1 MKVICKC
8 CHKAFDYEMYMGLC
22 PKCGKVY
29 RRGKEHYSAIEKDMA
44 GAFHI
49 HADDG
54 GLNRGIDGV
63 IYNQGSLPEH
73 KILNKEIHIDEAAD
87 YSDSSSYGTR
97 TGSSSATNSSTY
109 GTTKAP
115 RYGTSTSGVTGNA
128 VQYGSGSTGSLSK
141 SSSLTGAFTAE
152 ELAGMTPSQI
162 AGSVLK
168 NRQDYYS
175 ANHGTK
181 LNQGVS
187 RDKNNSS
194 SVIGLIVV
202 IIIIVNVI
210 LSFLR

>member
-73 KILNKEIHIDEAAD
+73 KILNKEIHIDEAA
-87 YSDSSSYGTR
+87 YAAGNKI
-97 TGSSSATNSSTY
+97 GSSSTTHSSTY

-128 VQYGSGSTGSLSK
+128 VQYGSGSTGSSSK

-210 LSFLR
+210 LSFFR

>member
-97 TGSSSATNSSTY
+97 TGNSSTTHSSTYVAGTRTGSSSATNSSTY
-109 GTTKAP
+109 VTTKAP

-128 VQYGSGSTGSLSK
+128 VQYGSGSTGSSSK

-162 AGSVLK
+162 A
-168 NRQDYYS
+168 
-175 ANHGTK
+175 
-181 LNQGVS
+181 
-187 RDKNNSS
+187 
-194 SVIGLIVV
+194 
-202 IIIIVNVI
+202 
-210 LSFLR
+210 